1 MRFIVP
7 SMIHTATTPHS
18 QLSAQV
24 ATEVSDDYV
33 RLSVDFK
40 YFDNIADLNRGFA
53 AALTFAQAAE

>member
-1 MRFIVP
+1 
-7 SMIHTATTPHS
+7 MIHTATTPHS